1 MRPLGSRMF
10 VMLDLQSETSL
21 HASGPLMRG
30 SRGYRPFIP
39 ARPFIDTDRPL
50 TYDGSSYDA
59 IKMLFRAGLQW
70 NDKLECIRDGHRI
83 YVPEWGPLK
92 GFTEI
97 DYFHGLVGRRP
108 LLMAQLADD
117 QETDLL
123 VTHMRSAM
131 PGWQLHN
138 SMTTYKKLWISWK
151 TWNDE
156 MCLDCGAVLHQKL
169 RWTSPELV
177 DKVLIYLRR
186 RSKVR
191 AVSR

>member
-1 MRPLGSRMF
+1 MF

-70 NDKLECIRDGHRI
+70 NDKLECIRDWHRI

-97 DYFHGLVGRRP
+97 DYFHSLVGRRP
-108 LLMAQLADD
+108 LPMAQLVDD
-117 QETDLL
+117 QATDLL

-131 PGWQLHN
+131 PG
-138 SMTTYKKLWISWK
+138 
-151 TWNDE
+151 
-156 MCLDCGAVLHQKL
+156 
-169 RWTSPELV
+169 
-177 DKVLIYLRR
+177 
-186 RSKVR
+186 
-191 AVSR
+191 

>member
-10 VMLDLQSETSL
+10 VKLDLQSEIP
-21 HASGPLMRG
+21 HCASVVGLR
-30 SRGYRPFIP
+30 SRGYVEFIP
-39 ARPFIDTDRPL
+39 GFSQAL
-50 TYDGSSYDA
+50 TYDA
-59 IKMLFRAGLQW
+59 IRMLFRAGLQW
-70 NDKLECIRDGHRI
+70 NDKLECIRCGHRI